1 MSTAITTI
9 LFDLGGVLVDWNPRY
24 VYHSVFSTK
33 EEAEWFLQNICTH
46 DWNEQQDAGQ
56 SLQEG
61 TEELVAKHPRWEKE
75 IRTYY
80 HRWPEMLGGALPDT
94 VALFKKLREQQRY
107 TFYALTNWSAETFPV
122 ALDRYEFLHW
132 FDGILVSGAEGV
144 RKPFP
149 AFYERALE
157 RFGFRPAEA
166 IFIDDNLRNVEAA
179 RAMGI
184 KTIHFQSAEQLEA
197 ALREENIVF

>member
-24 VYHSVFSTK
+24 VYRSVFRTT

-80 HRWPEMLGGALPDT
+80 QRWPDMLGGPLPDT
-94 VALFKKLREQQRY
+94 VALFKQLREQQRY
-107 TFYALTNWSAETFPV
+107 RFYALTNWSAETFPV

-132 FDGILVSGAEGV
+132 FDGILVSGAESV

-157 RFGFRPAEA
+157 RFGFHPSEA
-166 IFIDDNLRNVEAA
+166 LFIDDNLRNVEAA

-184 KTIHFQSAEQLEA
+184 KTIHFQSAEQLAA
-197 ALREENIVF
+197 ALREEGVVF